1 MQEQLDALLS
11 AARAELAAAADD
23 AALEQWRVTHLGRR
37 SELTGLLRSVGSLP
51 REERRAAGQAAN
63 AARRELEAAFEDRQA
78 ELRRGADGAQVDVTM
93 PGYPV
98 RLGSL
103 HPLTRTLREIRRVLA
118 PLGFRAVSGPEVEWD
133 RYNFELLNIPADH
146 PARDMWDTFH
156 IDDKARPGELLLRT
170 HTSPV
175 QARVMEQIQ
184 PPVRVIVPGKVY
196 RYEDRD
202 ASHEAEFMQVE
213 GLAIDKHITMADLR
227 GTLTYFVRAM
237 FGPDRELRIRAS
249 YFPFTEPSAEAEMSC
264 HVVRR
269 RRLRGVR
276 RDRLDRNSGFRHG
289 ASEGPG
295 RRGLRP
301 RRVPGLRF
309 RHGRG
314 ADCHAQVRGDRYPV
328 VLPQRPAVPAAVA
341 LSHASSLGVVVR
353 TDGDRGVG

>member
-1 MQEQLDALLS
+1 MRERLDALLS
-11 AARAELAAAADD
+11 AARAELADAADD

-63 AARRELEAAFEDRQA
+63 AARRELEEAFEARQA
-78 ELRRGADGAQVDVTM
+78 DLRRSADGVRADVTM

-118 PLGFRAVSGPEVEWD
+118 PIGFRAVSGPEVEWD

-156 IDDKARPGELLLRT
+156 IHDTSRPGELLLRT

-175 QARVMEQIQ
+175 QARVMEQVR

-213 GLAIDKHITMADLR
+213 GLAIDEHITMADLR

-264 HVVRR
+264 HVCAGDGCAVCGGTGWIEI
-269 RRLRGVR
+269 LGSGMVHPKVLADVGYDPDVYQGFAFGMGVER
-276 RDRLDRNSGFRHG
+276 IAMLKYGVTDIRSFYRND
-289 ASEGPG
+289 
-295 RRGLRP
+295 
-301 RRVPGLRF
+301 LRF
-309 RHGRG
+309 LRQLR
-314 ADCHAQVRGDRYPV
+314 
-328 VLPQRPAVPAAVA
+328 
-341 LSHASSLGVVVR
+341 
-353 TDGDRGVG
+353 

>member
-1 MQEQLDALLS
+1 MQERLDALLS
-11 AARAELAAAADD
+11 AARAELSAATDD

-37 SELTGLLRSVGSLP
+37 SEVTGLLRSVGSLP

-63 AARRELEAAFEDRQA
+63 AARRELESAFESRQA
-78 ELRRGADGAQVDVTM
+78 ELRRSADGAQMDVTM

-264 HVVRR
+264 HACDGDGCPVCGGTGWIEILGSGMVHPKV
-269 RRLRGVR
+269 LADVGYDPDVYQGFAFGMGVER
-276 RDRLDRNSGFRHG
+276 IAMLKYGVTDIRSFYRND
-289 ASEGPG
+289 
-295 RRGLRP
+295 
-301 RRVPGLRF
+301 LRF
-309 RHGRG
+309 LRQLR
-314 ADCHAQVRGDRYPV
+314 
-328 VLPQRPAVPAAVA
+328 
-341 LSHASSLGVVVR
+341 
-353 TDGDRGVG
+353 

>member
-1 MQEQLDALLS
+1 MRERLDALLS

-63 AARRELEAAFEDRQA
+63 AARRELDEAFEARQA
-78 ELRRGADGAQVDVTM
+78 DLRRSADGVRADVTM

-118 PLGFRAVSGPEVEWD
+118 PIGFRAVSGPEVEWD

-156 IDDKARPGELLLRT
+156 IHDTSRPGELLLRT

-175 QARVMEQIQ
+175 QARVMEQVR

-213 GLAIDKHITMADLR
+213 GLAIDEHITMADLR

-264 HVVRR
+264 HVCA
-269 RRLRGVR
+269 GDGCACVR
-276 RDRLDRNSGFRHG
+276 RDRLDRDSGLRDGPSKG
-289 ASEGPG
+289 AG

-301 RRVPGLRF
+301 GRVPGFRL

-314 ADCHAQVRGDRYPV
+314 TDRHAQVRRDRHSIL
-328 VLPQRPAVPAAVA
+328 LPQRPAVPAAVA
-341 LSHASSLGVVVR
+341 LSHAGSHRVVTR
-353 TDGDRGVG
+353 TGRDRGVG